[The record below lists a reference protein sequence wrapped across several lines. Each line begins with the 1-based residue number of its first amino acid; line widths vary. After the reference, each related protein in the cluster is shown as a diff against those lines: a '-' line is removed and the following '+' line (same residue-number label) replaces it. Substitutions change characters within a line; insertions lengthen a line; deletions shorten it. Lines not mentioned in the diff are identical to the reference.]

1 MSPSVRCFFRRLAA
15 KAALTMACL
24 VGMSLWADEATDSQL
39 IDPLQPI
46 ENPTGPLATDLDFSR
61 FNKKEGFFD
70 PREHGEVLHFFDRF
84 LAAQGISNE
93 GTAADLH
100 RLHELIEADV
110 KLTRKIEKR
119 VDDQYDALDKTIEKI
134 EEAFEDQRYGKEEDE
149 KGTTA
154 PDLDRLFEL
163 RKEIKPLKDE
173 RKRLRT
179 FLDQEEPALDR
190 LESALRQPENAR
202 QRIEA
207 CGFAVRTLYSLFS
220 DRVMADHD
228 DKDFAVGLR
237 SGLQYANC
245 FLGRPEINS
254 VPYYGPFERQRS
266 LGSWKAKQEATN
278 LCDPAQPGRF
288 LTAKELAKLSP
299 VAVGDL
305 DLSPDNPMWHTRAH
319 METVHPDTWS
329 EIENYIADRVTED
342 LMDKKKFRKAH
353 PEFRYDLH
361 AARRVLF
368 WDGVK
373 TSATS
378 PKIETVD
385 ALGQEWKMKWA
396 DEAVVEPFGNRLRVA
411 LGAKFCD
418 LTYVDVGGASH
429 LLILPGKEDR
439 QLHPGDAMPLTVEEL
454 ITVMEESTYHFNVR
468 PFIRDSGTITAGNAD
483 TILRSLPAE
492 GKKGYRKQDLIG
504 RTWVSFKESM
514 VEAKHDVLNLGGPA
528 ALFCDL
534 TYGDRAL
541 RQAFLF
547 SLWMEDKD
555 NKEANFRTAWL
566 PDFAGK
572 PSQYIEYF
580 HDPGF
585 SFGGLARSAELNNLK
600 VGDRPGGFL
609 WLNTEKTKILGSSF
623 QIYRP
628 GVWSDA
634 TY

>member
-24 VGMSLWADEATDSQL
+24 AGMSLWADEATDSQL

-134 EEAFEDQRYGKEEDE
+134 EEAFEDQRYGKEEDK
-149 KGTTA
+149 KGATA

-190 LESALRQPENAR
+190 LESALRQPENVR

-329 EIENYIADRVTED
+329 EIE
-342 LMDKKKFRKAH
+342 
-353 PEFRYDLH
+353 
-361 AARRVLF
+361 
-368 WDGVK
+368 
-373 TSATS
+373 
-378 PKIETVD
+378 
-385 ALGQEWKMKWA
+385 
-396 DEAVVEPFGNRLRVA
+396 
-411 LGAKFCD
+411 
-418 LTYVDVGGASH
+418 
-429 LLILPGKEDR
+429 
-439 QLHPGDAMPLTVEEL
+439 
-454 ITVMEESTYHFNVR
+454 
-468 PFIRDSGTITAGNAD
+468 
-483 TILRSLPAE
+483 
-492 GKKGYRKQDLIG
+492 
-504 RTWVSFKESM
+504 
-514 VEAKHDVLNLGGPA
+514 
-528 ALFCDL
+528 
-534 TYGDRAL
+534 
-541 RQAFLF
+541 
-547 SLWMEDKD
+547 
-555 NKEANFRTAWL
+555 
-566 PDFAGK
+566 
-572 PSQYIEYF
+572 
-580 HDPGF
+580 
-585 SFGGLARSAELNNLK
+585 
-600 VGDRPGGFL
+600 
-609 WLNTEKTKILGSSF
+609 
-623 QIYRP
+623 
-628 GVWSDA
+628 
-634 TY
+634 